1 MALAVGF
8 EQPLALELPEVVQ
21 LIGLELAEVERGREL
36 RKALREPLVVIGL
49 PAEHV
54 APPLVRHLMHSHDVI
69 KLDGLGTV
77 LKMKAVAG
85 YPGESGSVGAKNQRG
100 PSSSQPPRRLPP
112 DS

>member
-69 KLDGLGTV
+69 KRDGLGTV
-77 LKMKAVAG
+77 FKMKAVAG
-85 YPGESGSVGAKNQRG
+85 SRVGAVNV
-100 PSSSQPPRRLPP
+100 RRREQWGL
-112 DS
+112 S